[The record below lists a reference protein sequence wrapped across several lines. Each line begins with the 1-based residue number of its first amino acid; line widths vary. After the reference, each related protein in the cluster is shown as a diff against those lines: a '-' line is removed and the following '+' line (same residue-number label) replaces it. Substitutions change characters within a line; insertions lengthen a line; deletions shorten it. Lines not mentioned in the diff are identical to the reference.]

1 MPQFPSNRM
10 DDWFESTNSPIS
22 HRCSAGRSP
31 PRALSTPTPHRRRAA
46 APTPAP
52 TPTGFHPPLQIA
64 CHTSPLDDIHTPAQ
78 RNKLSGKAIAGPLGT
93 GNQRPLTGP
102 SGTHRAMDT
111 AKPHRHPTPPT
122 LRADPGPPPGPPSR
136 GAAPTG
142 PHPHR
147 ATSSPQPT
155 ASAPR
160 APPIGTARHPNGT
173 RRHSPTRTRPIPAV
187 PRRAPAPHRPGPRR
201 RIVTCANIV
210 CQSAIGYSF
219 NTYGVGP
226 LN

>member
-1 MPQFPSNRM
+1 MFGR
-10 DDWFESTNSPIS
+10 PIAAARAV
-22 HRCSAGRSP
+22 HTDTASP
-31 PRALSTPTPHRRRAA
+31 PSRRPHARADSDR
-46 APTPAP
+46 
-52 TPTGFHPPLQIA
+52 FPPQLQIA

-173 RRHSPTRTRPIPAV
+173 PRHSPPGRHRSPRSPAAP
-187 PRRAPAPHRPGPRR
+187 PRRTGPDPDG
-201 RIVTCANIV
+201 A
-210 CQSAIGYSF
+210 S
-219 NTYGVGP
+219 
-226 LN
+226 